1 MLSRSSR
8 FPEGPRIA
16 ITELNAE
23 RIKFTLS
30 DCDLSIAN
38 ALRRIMLAEVPTI
51 AIDLVEI
58 ESNTSVLADEFL
70 AHRLGQV
77 PLVSDHVKEFKYS
90 RDCSC
95 TGGCPACSVE
105 LTLNVRCEGEQT
117 RDVTSNELISSH
129 NVVQSVRHEGLP
141 GVLLVKLRRGQE
153 IRARC
158 IAKKG
163 VGKEH
168 AKWAPVSAV
177 GFEYDPANE
186 LRHTD
191 YWYEEDVAKE
201 WPRSSTTPAAS
212 AKKTPVGS
220 FGTSKQSSFFDP
232 AVDPSVFYFDVETVG
247 NVAAEEILLSAIGVL
262 QGKLGAFALHVEQEA
277 RPATTSTRLPRYH

>member
-16 ITELNAE
+16 ISELSEE

-77 PLVSDHVKEFKYS
+77 PLVSSRVKEFRYS

-95 TGGCPACSVE
+95 AGGCSACSVE

-129 NVVQSVRHEGLP
+129 DSVQPARHEGSP

-163 VGKEH
+163 VAKEH

-201 WPRSSTTPAAS
+201 WPRSATTPAAS
-212 AKKTPVGS
+212 AKKTPAGS
-220 FGTSKQSSFFDP
+220 SGASKQSFFDP

-247 NVAAEEILLSAIGVL
+247 NVAAEEVLLSAISVL

-277 RPATTSTRLPRYH
+277 RPAATSTRLPRYY